1 MEHNNNELNDFGL
14 NDKPELNITPLV
26 DIMLVLLAI
35 LMVTTPTIVYKEDIT
50 LARGSKTQ
58 KVINE
63 PQIEVRIDKK
73 RNIYIKDA
81 TYNFKNFTDNFNLL
95 GQSYDKAT
103 EVRIRADKDINYGDV
118 IFVLK
123 SIKEAGFLKVS
134 LITNG

>member
-1 MEHNNNELNDFGL
+1 MHDYSELS
-14 NDKPELNITPLV
+14 DKPELNITPLV

-35 LMVTTPTIVYKEDIT
+35 LMVTTPTIVYKEDIN

-58 KVINE
+58 KVIDE
-63 PQIEVRIDKK
+63 PIIEVRIDREK
-73 RNIYIKDA
+73 NIYIKDS
-81 TYNFKNFTDNFNLL
+81 TYNFDTFTDNFNLL
-95 GQSYDKAT
+95 GQGYDKAT

>member
-1 MEHNNNELNDFGL
+1 M
-14 NDKPELNITPLV
+14 KKI
-26 DIMLVLLAI
+26 LLIFA
-35 LMVTTPTIVYKEDIT
+35 LCASFVANLFALDAT
-50 LARGSKTQ
+50 
-58 KVINE
+58 
-63 PQIEVRIDKK
+63 IEVV
-73 RNIYIKDA
+73 KDA

>member
-1 MEHNNNELNDFGL
+1 MRDLGDLDGFGL
-14 NDKPELNITPLV
+14 SDKPDLNITPLV

-58 KVINE
+58 KVVSE
-63 PQIEVRIDKK
+63 PLLEVRIDKK
-73 RNIYIKDA
+73 RNIYIKDSA
-81 TYNFKNFTDNFNLL
+81 YNFKNFTDSFNLL
-95 GQSYDKAT
+95 SQSYDKAT

>member
-1 MEHNNNELNDFGL
+1 
-14 NDKPELNITPLV
+14 
-26 DIMLVLLAI
+26 
-35 LMVTTPTIVYKEDIT
+35 MV
-50 LARGSKTQ
+50 
-58 KVINE
+58 NE

>member
-1 MEHNNNELNDFGL
+1 MQDFEQFGL
-14 NDKPELNITPLV
+14 DDKPDLNITPLV

-35 LMVTTPTIVYKEDIT
+35 LMVTTPTIVYKEDIS

-58 KVINE
+58 KVVDE
-63 PQIEVRIDKK
+63 PILEVRVDKNK
-73 RNIYIKDA
+73 NIYIKDS
-81 TYNFKNFTDNFNLL
+81 TYDFKNFTDSFNLL
-95 GQSYDKAT
+95 SQSYDKGT
-103 EVRIRADKDINYGDV
+103 EVRIRADKDIVYGDV

>member
-1 MEHNNNELNDFGL
+1 MRDLGDLDGFGL
-14 NDKPELNITPLV
+14 SEKPDLNITPLV

-58 KVINE
+58 KVVSE
-63 PQIEVRIDKK
+63 PLLEVRVDKG
-73 RNIYIKDA
+73 RNIYIKDSA
-81 TYNFKNFTDNFNLL
+81 YNFKNFTDSFNLL
-95 GQSYDKAT
+95 AQGYDKAI